1 MVKSIKI
8 RLENTKFKV
17 EHLRETKE
25 KLSKLCS
32 ADQKLSATTLEVT
45 IGKRTY
51 YFGEDEE
58 QEESFFERYSEPCK
72 YAYLA
77 WCNREE
83 NLYFRLHYDRFSTY
97 SSAVAT
103 VETANPSATK
113 RLAEFLEGV
122 AEFAIEEFPTGSE
135 SKKPTKVFIGH
146 GRSAQWKD
154 LRDHLRDMHD
164 IDVVAYESG
173 ARAGHTIRDIVEE
186 MADQSDMAF
195 LVHTAEDDMADGK
208 QQSRPNVVHETGLFQ
223 GKLGYTKAIVVLEKG
238 CEEFSNLAGVQQIR
252 FAKGNIRETFG
263 DVLAT
268 IKRELGTG
276 D

>member
-8 RLENTKFKV
+8 RLGNTKLKV
-17 EHLRETKE
+17 EHLRQAKE

-32 ADQKLSATTLEVT
+32 VDKELVAVSLEVT

-51 YFGEDEE
+51 NFGEGEE
-58 QEESFFERYSEPCK
+58 QEESFFQRYKESCS
-72 YAYLA
+72 YAYLT
-77 WCNREE
+77 WRNNDE
-83 NLYFRLHYDRFSTY
+83 NVDFRLLYDRLPHY
-97 SSAVAT
+97 SST
-103 VETANPSATK
+103 VVTIETEKPAETN
-113 RLAEFLEGV
+113 RIAEFLESI
-122 AEFAIEEFPTGSE
+122 AEDAVEEFPSDDD
-135 SKKPTKVFIGH
+135 KQPTKIFIGH

-154 LRDHLRDMHD
+154 LRDHLRDMHG

-223 GKLGYTKAIVVLEKG
+223 GKLGYTKAIVLLEKG

-276 D
+276 N